1 MKATLIIVSLFTVTI
16 SLEAQYYF
24 DQWYFKKCQVTSINN
39 CTHEEFECLWTEATR
54 LGKTGKKLTAVG
66 MSAMALPLLIA
77 IANPYAVYSLLITV
91 PVGVLLDIIGIPC
104 IVKGRNRLN
113 QLKNTPYYKSQS
125 AVALNLNPTI
135 LRNHIN
141 NTYSV
146 GLTAKISF

>member
-1 MKATLIIVSLFTVTI
+1 MKATLIIVSLFTVAI
-16 SLEAQYYF
+16 SLDAQYYS

-39 CTHEEFECLWTEATR
+39 CTPDEFECLWSKAKR
-54 LGKTGKKLTAVG
+54 LKNTGISLTVVG
-66 MSAMALPLLIA
+66 TSAMALPLLIA
-77 IANPYAVYSLLITV
+77 IANPFALYALLITV